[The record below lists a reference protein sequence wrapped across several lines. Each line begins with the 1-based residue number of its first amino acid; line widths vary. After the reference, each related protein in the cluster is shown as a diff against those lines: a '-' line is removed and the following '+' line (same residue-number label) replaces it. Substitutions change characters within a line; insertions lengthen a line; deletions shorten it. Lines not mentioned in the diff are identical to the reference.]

1 MNDTPY
7 AVLAPQDMNP
17 MFARAFNS
25 ADIENLLALYE
36 PEGQL
41 VRQDGQVDVGL
52 DAVRDNL
59 QNFLRLGGMMTSE
72 NVYAVVS
79 GDLALLR
86 ARWRLTT
93 TTPDGQ
99 PLSLEG
105 HTAEVVRRQPDG
117 RWLYVVDHP
126 FGAEPL

>member
-1 MNDTPY
+1 
-7 AVLAPQDMNP
+7 
-17 MFARAFNS
+17 MFAQAFNS
-25 ADIENLLALYE
+25 GNIEHLLALYE

-52 DAVRDNL
+52 EAVRESL
-59 QNFLRLGGMMTSE
+59 QGFLRLGGTMSSR
-72 NVYAVVS
+72 NVYAFVS

-86 ARWRLTT
+86 AHWRLTT
-93 TTPDGQ
+93 TTEEGQ
-99 PLSLEG
+99 PLDLEG
-105 HTAEVVRRQPDG
+105 HTAEVVRQQSDG